1 MTLCNRMYLICFATS
16 SMLRTFQ
23 PAINAMLNIYVQE
36 VVGLQLLIQKGL
48 QINGQE
54 LYVNIIRNKL

>member
-1 MTLCNRMYLICFATS
+1 
-16 SMLRTFQ
+16 MLRTFQ